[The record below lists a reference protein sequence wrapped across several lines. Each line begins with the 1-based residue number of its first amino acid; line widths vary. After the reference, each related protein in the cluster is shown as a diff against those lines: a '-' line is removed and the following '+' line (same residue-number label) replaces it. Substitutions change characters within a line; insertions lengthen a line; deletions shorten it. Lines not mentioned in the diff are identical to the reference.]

1 MKIKVCGM
9 RDAENIKAVSALD
22 IDMIGFIFYP
32 KSTRYVSMIN
42 SEAGTMPDYSEE
54 RLEALSTNAAT
65 TPVATQAHASPQT
78 IHKPLRVGVFVD
90 DMPQNIVSRV
100 VNYQL
105 DYVQL
110 HGHESVVMI
119 ENLKQTLVPDIAPNI
134 KIIKAF
140 GIASEHDFEQ
150 CKPYEGV
157 AHLFLF
163 DTQCPTAGG
172 CGQHFNWQLLQA
184 YKGHTPFLL
193 SGGIGPDDA
202 DALRQIQHERM
213 VGIELNSR
221 FETSPAMKDVEKLH
235 TFIEK
240 IKKGFSK
247 QVDE

>member
-9 RDAENIKAVSALD
+9 RDAENIKAVSALG
-22 IDMIGFIFYP
+22 IDMMGFIFYP

-54 RLEALSTNAAT
+54 RLAT
-65 TPVATQAHASPQT
+65 MRAGAPAQHEQG
-78 IHKPLRVGVFVD
+78 PLRVGVFVD

-119 ENLKQTLVPDIAPNI
+119 ENLKQTLMPDIAPNI

-140 GIASEHDFEQ
+140 GIASAADFEQ

-157 AHLFLF
+157 ADLFLF
-163 DTQCPTAGG
+163 DTQCPTKGG
-172 CGQHFNWQLLQA
+172 SGQHFNWQLLQA
-184 YKGHTPFLL
+184 YKGQTPFLL

-202 DALRQIQHERM
+202 DALLQIKHERM
-213 VGIELNSR
+213 VGIDLNSR

-240 IKKGFSK
+240 IRKGFSK
-247 QVDE
+247 QVDK

>member
-9 RDAENIKAVSALD
+9 RDAENIKAVSALG

-54 RLEALSTNAAT
+54 RLAT
-65 TPVATQAHASPQT
+65 MQTGAPTQ
-78 IHKPLRVGVFVD
+78 HKQGPLRVGVFVD

-150 CKPYEGV
+150 CKTYEGV
-157 AHLFLF
+157 ADLFLF

-172 CGQHFNWQLLQA
+172 SGQHFNWQLLQA

-213 VGIELNSR
+213 VGIDLNSR